1 MGIHASEVP
10 QRAPR
15 PIAVWFLGILSVVHA
30 VAAFVFVAGGRTPA
44 HELEGFIMGM
54 TAAVLLVGAILSFG
68 LVRVRAELRNPP
80 PR

>member
-1 MGIHASEVP
+1 MGIHVSDAP

-15 PIAVWFLGILSVVHA
+15 PIAAWILGALSAVHA

-44 HELEGFIMGM
+44 NELEGFVMGT
-54 TAAVLLVGAILSFG
+54 TAAVLMVGAILSYG
-68 LVRVRAELRNPP
+68 LVRVRAELRHPP